1 MWWLARHHFHP
12 VTQEQAYDAL
22 EWGRPLPRRSI
33 LITFDD
39 GYRDVLRHAAPV
51 LARLHMTAT
60 AYAITGRVSG
70 PDPSFLTWHD
80 LRLLEQDGF
89 EIGSHTVDHR
99 PLTAL
104 PDATVRWELRASR
117 RALERRLGHPV
128 DWLAYPFGA
137 FDSRVAAIASRVGY
151 RLAATTIPTYFQ
163 DGRHPLELGRLEV
176 LDTTTLPQFAALL
189 TGR

>member
-1 MWWLARHHFHP
+1 MRPRSWRACTCRRP
-12 VTQEQAYDAL
+12 RTRSPDAS
-22 EWGRPLPRRSI
+22 R
-33 LITFDD
+33 
-39 GYRDVLRHAAPV
+39 
-51 LARLHMTAT
+51 
-60 AYAITGRVSG
+60 G

-117 RALERRLGHPV
+117 RALERRLGR
-128 DWLAYPFGA
+128 LAGVSVGA
-137 FDSRVAAIASRVGY
+137 FGSRVAAIARRVGY
-151 RLAATTIPTYFQ
+151 RLAATTIPTYFE